1 MKFAYRNKGKIN
13 LSIRLSILI
22 LLFMLVNIQAAT
34 IQTDVPALK
43 DVYANDFYI
52 GCLLSYAHVG
62 FSSDPYVAGQSP
74 IAEPNGGYLI
84 KYHMNSMSPGNWMKP
99 INIVDI
105 TGSASAYSNAGTQAE
120 KDSVNIHPKVAFN
133 GNIIAQ
139 LNWAKRQG
147 FTFRGHTLVWHNQHP
162 GPAFF
167 RTGYSSSGTRLTKEQ
182 MTERL
187 DNYIKEVIRLLHEG
201 WPGLLTAMD
210 VVNEAVNDDGTDRT
224 VNNEWYTTYGDSS
237 FVMRAFELTRKWTEY
252 YGEQQIK
259 LYYNDYN
266 THIAAKADGIVRICT
281 PIYEAGYLDGIGM
294 QDHDQ
299 YNSPTAE
306 QWIASYDKFASICD
320 EIAVTELDVKP
331 STDTNTRWTTQAK
344 QYAALFKCFVER
356 SMFSGR
362 GKLISVSKDGL
373 NDEWAF
379 VKNASLWDA
388 ENQCK
393 PAFYASVNV
402 GLYFNKLDSLL
413 AQADTLQ
420 EGDYTVDTWTFFST
434 AQTNAHSAMAR
445 NYSYMNSAADTL
457 ENSYNNLKTALDGLL
472 PTNTIGHSNAIFPL
486 EFSLSQ
492 NYPNPFN
499 PTTTIRYQLPV
510 TSYLT
515 LKIYDLLGKEVATLV
530 EGVKPAGNYS
540 VNFDA
545 SRLAGGVYLYQL
557 RAGDFVETKKL
568 VLLK

>member
-1 MKFAYRNKGKIN
+1 
-13 LSIRLSILI
+13 
-22 LLFMLVNIQAAT
+22 
-34 IQTDVPALK
+34 
-43 DVYANDFYI
+43 
-52 GCLLSYAHVG
+52 
-62 FSSDPYVAGQSP
+62 
-74 IAEPNGGYLI
+74 
-84 KYHMNSMSPGNWMKP
+84 
-99 INIVDI
+99 
-105 TGSASAYSNAGTQAE
+105 
-120 KDSVNIHPKVAFN
+120 
-133 GNIIAQ
+133 
-139 LNWAKRQG
+139 
-147 FTFRGHTLVWHNQHP
+147 
-162 GPAFF
+162 
-167 RTGYSSSGTRLTKEQ
+167 
-182 MTERL
+182 
-187 DNYIKEVIRLLHEG
+187 
-201 WPGLLTAMD
+201 
-210 VVNEAVNDDGTDRT
+210 
-224 VNNEWYTTYGDSS
+224 
-237 FVMRAFELTRKWTEY
+237 
-252 YGEQQIK
+252 
-259 LYYNDYN
+259 
-266 THIAAKADGIVRICT
+266 
-281 PIYEAGYLDGIGM
+281 
-294 QDHDQ
+294 
-299 YNSPTAE
+299 
-306 QWIASYDKFASICD
+306 
-320 EIAVTELDVKP
+320 
-331 STDTNTRWTTQAK
+331 
-344 QYAALFKCFVER
+344 
-356 SMFSGR
+356 MFSGR

-434 AQTNAHSAMAR
+434 AQTNAHSAMVR

-472 PTNTIGHSNAIFPL
+472 PTNTIEHSNAIFPL